1 MQASQQTFSKIIQS
15 DNAYEHYHIPK
26 FQRAYSWG
34 LGNWESLYDD
44 INDNEPGH
52 FLGSIICINENKNHI
67 PGNEIIFELIDGQQ
81 RLTTLSLLLA
91 AIHYWLN
98 AHIEELVD
106 DDDDEDEIDELKAKK
121 RGIAKQLL
129 KKKKKAS
136 KEEIGCVKADGKIA
150 FFRVQPSTQDHNLAD
165 YRYILHDCGVIKKA
179 PVKESYFGNRRMSK
193 AYEYF
198 YDRLPDNLDD
208 IENLIQKINQ
218 LMLVFISVDSH
229 SNAFKLF
236 ETLNNRGVPLTA
248 IDIIKNKI
256 LAEMEKQ
263 KNVSVDESYELW
275 QELLDMIPDGN
286 QDRFLRQF
294 YNAFKHKK
302 NIFVKKHPGKAT
314 SSALI
319 TIYES
324 LINKDSK
331 AIFDELIDKAEIY
344 NQLIAPDG
352 EDELSQEI
360 VELNRISA
368 APAYTLLLYL
378 LSLDD
383 DSFEEDE
390 SIVSIVQLLQKYY
403 LRRNITN
410 VPGTRDLDQIN
421 IDLVSVCEATLSKKK
436 KIGVELIENELL
448 SGRAEPA
455 GLSDFREHL
464 EDNLFAYNS
473 WMTRYLLI
481 KIDEQA
487 HSREYAPDLWKRNQ
501 KGQYVWTVEHVFPQG
516 KNIPNEWVDMVADG
530 DKDKAVKIQEEW
542 VHCLGNLTLSGYN
555 SRLSNHSFPKKQSKS
570 SMTALGQKIS
580 IGYKNGLY
588 LNKLPFQ
595 LDGEEQSLATIPSW
609 NEQCIEARNNAI
621 IENVCRAYCFDHEMS
636 EVEEMWDDED

>member
-34 LGNWESLYDD
+34 LNNWEALYDD

-81 RLTTLSLLLA
+81 RLTTVSLLLA
-91 AIHYWLN
+91 AVHYWLD
-98 AHIEELVD
+98 AHIESLED
-106 DDDDEDEIDELKAKK
+106 GEYDEDEIDELKAKK
-121 RGIAKQLL
+121 RSISKQLL

-136 KEEIGCVKADGKIA
+136 KKEVGSVKADGKVA
-150 FFRVQPSTQDHNLAD
+150 FYRVQPSTQDYNLAD
-165 YRYILHDCGVIKKA
+165 YRYIFFDCGVIKKE
-179 PVKESYFGNRRMSK
+179 PPKEPYFGNRRMSK

-198 YDRLPDNLDD
+198 YDRLPDDLDGV
-208 IENLIQKINQ
+208 ENLIRKINQ

-248 IDIIKNKI
+248 IDIIKNKM

-263 KNVSVDESYELW
+263 KDVSVDDSYELW
-275 QELLDMIPDGN
+275 QELLDMIPEGS

-319 TIYES
+319 VIYES
-324 LINKDSK
+324 LINKDAK
-331 AIFDELIDKAEIY
+331 AIFDELIDKAKIY

-352 EDELSQEI
+352 EEKLSRELI
-360 VELNRISA
+360 ELNRISA

-378 LSLDD
+378 LSIDD
-383 DSFEEDE
+383 DSFEDKNTIN
-390 SIVSIVQLLQKYY
+390 SVVRLLQKYY

-410 VPGTRDLDQIN
+410 IPGTRDLDQIN
-421 IDLVSVCEATLSKKK
+421 IDLVNVCVTALQDGN
-436 KIGVELIENELL
+436 KIGVPLIEKELL
-448 SGRAEPA
+448 SNRAEPA
-455 GLSDFREHL
+455 NLSDFREHL
-464 EDNLFAYNS
+464 KDNLFTYNS

-487 HSREYAPDLWKRNQ
+487 HSREYKPDLWKRNQ

-516 KNIPNEWVDMVADG
+516 RNIPEEWINMIAGG
-530 DKDKAVKIQEEW
+530 DKEKAIEIQEEW

-570 SMTALGQKIS
+570 NMTALGQKIS

-588 LNKLPFQ
+588 LNNLIFKTE
-595 LDGEEQSLATIPSW
+595 DEEEQSLASATTW
-609 NEQCIEARNNAI
+609 DTKRIEARNKMI
-621 IENVCRAYCFDHEMS
+621 TEEICRMYCFHS
-636 EVEEMWDDED
+636 EKNELEAL